1 MKTMSEENANCYVG
15 NKKNCQ
21 CHQQSWTF
29 FCCSLG
35 KENEKRVSDRERERA

>member
-21 CHQQSWTF
+21 CHQQSWTSF
-29 FCCSLG
+29 FAPSE
-35 KENEKRVSDRERERA
+35 KENEKRVSDRESLIK